1 MTETTQRQTTSNRFL
16 KRMAFLIALII
27 ILIGVNLLYQPV
39 ANWNTVIS
47 GEPGELVYSAGFDGF
62 TDEWQQFD
70 GRRSAQIQD
79 GVLQLALEIPDTIY
93 SASAPIYAD
102 FDVSVTMRSIE
113 GELTNDGYG
122 VIFRLNENS
131 TREGCSRQFVIVC
144 NLEQLPL
151 LDTAIGLIAPT
162 PQTQTSG
169 YYLFL
174 ISNDGYYQILR
185 GNDETDLVE
194 EVTIWHYSNGLLNE
208 GIGVDNRIRIV
219 GQGNQFMFFLN
230 GEPALLCIPLE
241 GQQPTGNS
249 DDCLGEESFIWED
262 DSFGQGKLGVVLNG
276 ATMAGDIVEFD
287 NFTVT
292 IPDEIIVEGNN
303 A

>member
-1 MTETTQRQTTSNRFL
+1 MTETIQVENTSNRL
-16 KRMAFLIALII
+16 VRRLAFLITLII
-27 ILIGVNLLYQPV
+27 ILIVVNLLYQPA
-39 ANWNTVIS
+39 ANWNTIQT
-47 GEPGELVYSAGFDGF
+47 GAAGELIYSAGFDGF

-70 GRRSAQIQD
+70 GRRLAQIQD
-79 GVLQLALEIPDTIY
+79 GVLQLGLEIPDTIY
-93 SASAPIYAD
+93 SASAPVYAD
-102 FDVSVTMRSIE
+102 FDVSVMMHSVE

-122 VIFRLNENS
+122 IIFRLNENNS
-131 TREGCSRQFVIVC
+131 SEGCSRQFVIVC

-151 LDTAIGLIAPT
+151 LDTAIGLIAPSS
-162 PQTQTSG
+162 QNQANG

-208 GIGVDNRIRIV
+208 GIGAENRIRIV

-230 GEPALLCIPLE
+230 GEPALLCIPLD
-241 GQQPTGNS
+241 GQQPTGNA
-249 DDCLGEESFIWED
+249 DDCLGEETFVWQD
-262 DSFGQGKLGVVLNG
+262 DSFAQGKLGVVLNG
-276 ATMAGDIVEFD
+276 ATMAGDVVEFD
-287 NFTVT
+287 NFTVK
-292 IPDEIIVEGNN
+292 IPDEILVEGNN